1 MHNLQNVDKRITK
14 YYNTSKWNSKSA
26 DYILLLLQRNT
37 NEILDVSNQNVDDE
51 GLILI
56 HFFLLLNK
64 KLKAKVKGFNLL
76 GNDFTKNGFCNFS
89 NAIEVLYTGSN
100 AVQTYCGEIVKHV
113 YDDDLMETLIVK
125 VDNFGKVDLDVI
137 GHTLMLNGKCFV
149 YLCVLLYLSQ

>member
-1 MHNLQNVDKRITK
+1 MKIHTLRKRRLRRHNHNSQPSLDKSITE

-37 NEILDVSNQNVDDE
+37 NEILDVSNLNVDDE

-76 GNDFTKNGFCNFS
+76 GNYFTKNGFRNFS

-100 AVQTYCGEIVKHV
+100 AVQTYCGEIVKQV
-113 YDDDLMETLIVK
+113 YDDNLMET
-125 VDNFGKVDLDVI
+125 
-137 GHTLMLNGKCFV
+137 
-149 YLCVLLYLSQ
+149 